1 VNSSKPQ
8 IICFSESSPTKAD
21 PTSKISINTIK
32 SKGESPIVA
41 LDTVFAFGDDEHGKP
56 TSDVLAVH
64 ADGTVTCYT
73 QDLRSE
79 EWSTRVSPDQPS
91 AAISRVENAVVISL
105 QQAEQTILKSR
116 EDVLALLGNG
126 REAVDG
132 SLLLLTTRSIPM
144 EERVGHGNLSLQI
157 LYIGSRNGG
166 VRKLP
171 IPSVRKAKELLSLSI
186 PEPQDFLSRSS
197 EFFIHTATGTMY
209 QSAEGRLAVYDFTGS
224 IPRLSHK
231 LDLGQ
236 DARTSFLRLSSHSLA
251 CSNADHLSV
260 VDLPYCSMQARIA
273 LKGIRETKTPEE
285 KETSE
290 TDFKL
295 VSFHAPL
302 NLAIALDGRKLL
314 AIQLPATTLHSAEVR
329 KKRKRDGLLVNA
341 IGGGSTSMTKSPF
354 QSILSARNIKALGEY
369 LPQSAAHENSGDQAS
384 ELHRYWS
391 SNDVEGFETTAASLL
406 GMERNERE
414 NRKRKSTNH
423 PRLNQR
429 NLHYVLS
436 GMFSV
441 KEAEPK
447 AGSEANDAR
456 NELQIRLLPRKL
468 CDALIEYGVFNA
480 SHIERSLKY
489 TGALSKMSKLAP
501 SAFIQALVE
510 WDTSLGLLLS
520 FLTSAI
526 TLSSAELVHVLA
538 IVTRESNASRS
549 LDKPKLLMSDGEE
562 GEYNDVQMLLTNGEV
577 TQDSSSPSP
586 ANASNNNSQRI
597 FVLTM
602 KRLYIIPSASVA
614 RALRSGLS
622 TTQLHILVDALR
634 VEIARSGWLSPYEER
649 LETTA
654 PENQDNTKICHIAHL
669 LNCAIDSIGTGG
681 WILGTSVTDELIET
695 SDTIAYMKAEIS
707 AALEG
712 IEEATYLKGL
722 LGEILLCG
730 KGTLHSQ
737 VKVSKPDTTHR
748 MAHSAKPL
756 MIPMEEIS
764 NALPLG
770 LRLAP
775 AISLSKVGAGGE
787 LMKRSAR
794 DIGRQKSKMV
804 GRYSFERIAI

>member
-56 TSDVLAVH
+56 ISDVLAVH

-91 AAISRVENAVVISL
+91 AVISRVENAVVISL

-126 REAVDG
+126 REAVEG
-132 SLLLLTTRSIPM
+132 SLLLLTTRSISM
-144 EERVGHGNLSLQI
+144 EDRVGHGNLSLQI

-209 QSAEGRLAVYDFTGS
+209 QSAEGGLAVYDFTGS

-429 NLHYVLS
+429 NVHYVLS

-468 CDALIEYGVFNA
+468 CDALIAYGVFNA

-586 ANASNNNSQRI
+586 ANASNNNSQRL

-634 VEIARSGWLSPYEER
+634 VEIARSGWLSPYEEG

-756 MIPMEEIS
+756 MIPMEEMS